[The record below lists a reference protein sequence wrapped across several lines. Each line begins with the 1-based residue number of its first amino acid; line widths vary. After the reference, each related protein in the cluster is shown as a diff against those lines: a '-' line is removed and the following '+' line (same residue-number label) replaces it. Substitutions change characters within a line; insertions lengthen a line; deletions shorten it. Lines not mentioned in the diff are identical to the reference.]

1 MSQSFI
7 IHFFWIP
14 TLLGTVLLFK
24 PSAKVAQ
31 GLVGAFI
38 LLSFF
43 YLYGLLVTTPD
54 SSLGPYHFYHISP
67 WIESYQ
73 INYELGVDGLSIP
86 LIVLSVFCSW
96 ITLFWQYH
104 FEKETFA
111 QFSGLIVLLTGFLI
125 GFFTALDLFLFYVL
139 FEAMLIPM
147 YLMIV
152 FYGSSDKVYAAK
164 KFFVF
169 TFFGSIFLLFAIFH
183 LGAAAQNMTLENP
196 FSLYHL
202 AGIELASSAR
212 FFVCLGIILSMGI
225 KLPLWPVHSWLFHA
239 HVQAP
244 TSGSVILAAVLLKV
258 GGYGMIRLLG
268 PLGYEFLADSALILL
283 VFGAF
288 AIVYI
293 GLVAIVQE
301 DMKRLVAYSSV
312 AHMGFVSCGLAL
324 SYLPTHQLAYAEK
337 SLGFQGAYFQMIS
350 HGLISA
356 ALFLCVGMMY
366 RRLKT
371 REIKNYGGLAVKMP
385 VFCGFFVFFS
395 MANCGLPGTS
405 GFIGEMLVL
414 LAAFNYS
421 PVLALLMGFSLIL
434 SAGFS
439 LYLVKRIFYGK
450 VVHNSVEQCQDLEYS
465 EVFLLSIL
473 AAGVL
478 LLGIYPQLLISYLP

>member
-1 MSQSFI
+1 
-7 IHFFWIP
+7 
-14 TLLGTVLLFK
+14 
-24 PSAKVAQ
+24 
-31 GLVGAFI
+31 
-38 LLSFF
+38 
-43 YLYGLLVTTPD
+43 
-54 SSLGPYHFYHISP
+54 
-67 WIESYQ
+67 
-73 INYELGVDGLSIP
+73 
-86 LIVLSVFCSW
+86 
-96 ITLFWQYH
+96 
-104 FEKETFA
+104 
-111 QFSGLIVLLTGFLI
+111 
-125 GFFTALDLFLFYVL
+125 
-139 FEAMLIPM
+139 MLIPM
-147 YLMIV
+147 YLMIL
-152 FYGSSDKVYAAK
+152 FYGSNEKVYAAK

-169 TFFGSIFLLFAIFH
+169 TFFGSIFLLLAIF
-183 LGAAAQNMTLENP
+183 LLASAAKTVSLVNP

-202 AGIELASSAR
+202 AGIELGRAER
-212 FFVCLGIILSMGI
+212 FLVCLGVVLSMGI

-244 TSGSVILAAVLLKV
+244 TSGSVLLAAILLKV
-258 GGYGMIRLLG
+258 GGYGMIRLLE
-268 PLGYEFLADSALILL
+268 PLGWNLLADSALILL
-283 VFGAF
+283 ALGTF

-324 SYLPTHQLAYAEK
+324 SYLPTKELAYGAQ

-371 REIKNYGGLAVKMP
+371 REIENYGGLAIKMP

-405 GFIGEMLVL
+405 GFVGEVLVL
-414 LAAFNYS
+414 IAAFNYS
-421 PVLALLMGFSLIL
+421 PTLAFFMGFSLIL

-450 VVHNSVEQCQDLEYS
+450 IIHQSVEQCQDLES
-465 EVFLLSIL
+465 CEIFLLTLL
-473 AAGVL
+473 AIGVL
-478 LLGIYPQLLISYLP
+478 VLGIYPQLVIGYLP